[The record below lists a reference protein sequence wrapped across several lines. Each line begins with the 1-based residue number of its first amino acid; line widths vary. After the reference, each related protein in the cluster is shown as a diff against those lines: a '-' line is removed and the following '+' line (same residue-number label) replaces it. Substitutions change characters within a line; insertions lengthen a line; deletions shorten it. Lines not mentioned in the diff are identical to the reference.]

1 MDWLNFLKAYQLAI
15 RYCAYKCGCKTS
27 KIMFVVR
34 IIQVRHLSSVYCD
47 CGVSNEQLAMMQDQ
61 IMTWQGT
68 LFDDTGSYYIL
79 RTYNYAEILHQPS
92 ESSKRNLVSYL
103 TSLDLEVEVRVA
115 NTKQKQ
121 D

>member
-1 MDWLNFLKAYQLAI
+1 
-15 RYCAYKCGCKTS
+15 
-27 KIMFVVR
+27 MFVVR

-79 RTYNYAEILHQPS
+79 RTYNYAEILHQPG
-92 ESSKRNLVSYL
+92 ESSKRNLASYL

-115 NTKQKQ
+115 NTTQKQ